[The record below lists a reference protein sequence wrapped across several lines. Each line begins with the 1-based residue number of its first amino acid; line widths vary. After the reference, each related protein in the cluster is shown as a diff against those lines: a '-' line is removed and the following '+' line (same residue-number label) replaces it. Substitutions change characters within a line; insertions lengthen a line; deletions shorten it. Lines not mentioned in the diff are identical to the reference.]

1 MKKRILAALTV
12 LLVPAQ
18 AFAQSW
24 TPLITSSVFEG
35 PRTDMLTAVGGIVT
49 LLLIIVGI
57 GYLSRI
63 FR

>member
-1 MKKRILAALTV
+1 MKKRILAALTA

-18 AFAQSW
+18 AFAQW

-35 PRTDMLTAVGGIVT
+35 PRTDMLTAVGGIIT
-49 LLLIIVGI
+49 LLLIIAGI